1 MNKLFL
7 ICFFTFLSLYS
18 IAQNKNRESDNTTV
32 SADIEVKETSKEFL
46 IPRIT
51 MAQRIAIQNP
61 KEGLMIYQKDTLKGF
76 WYSEEGGWRPVGEV
90 EMADIMRSN
99 GKIYDVVAV
108 CLTILIGL
116 FIYVF
121 IVDRKISK
129 IEKNK

>member
-1 MNKLFL
+1 MNKLIL
-7 ICFFTFLSLYS
+7 LVIVSFFSTLAY
-18 IAQNKNRESDNTTV
+18 AQDK
-32 SADIEVKETSKEFL
+32 
-46 IPRIT
+46 P
-51 MAQRIAIQNP
+51 
-61 KEGLMIYQKDTLKGF
+61 
-76 WYSEEGGWRPVGEV
+76 
-90 EMADIMRSN
+90 EMADVMRSN

>member
-7 ICFFTFLSLYS
+7 ICFFTFLSSYL
-18 IAQNKNRESDNTTV
+18 IAQNSGKDTSIEPSP
-32 SADIEVKETSKEFL
+32 IEVKDTANDLL
-46 IPRIT
+46 IPKMK
-51 MAQRIAIQNP
+51 MAQRIAMQNP
-61 KEGLMIYQKDTLKGF
+61 KEGMMVYQSDTLKGF
-76 WYSEEGGWRPVGEV
+76 WYCEGGGWRPIAKV

-121 IVDRKISK
+121 MVDRKISK